1 MIAQALGITVDAWRK
16 WVKAHSASKSAASK
30 RRRGRPPVMSGP
42 VREAIRKCYQDHFG
56 QWGPTVLRPW
66 AIRQGLGVYSVG
78 NIDSVIADIKVKPEP
93 KPRPLRC
100 EVTASNV
107 LWAEDG
113 ASFRE
118 NGEKRE
124 LLALQDEH
132 ARYKVNDRL
141 VDGPANAKDVVSYLE
156 EAFLRHGPPLVIKHD
171 GGKIFHDDDVR
182 KLLDRYQV
190 VELTGPRHFP
200 QYNGKKERSFR
211 DVRAYERAMHK
222 QYPWMPL
229 AERIKAAIKDL
240 NDDRPRPVL
249 SGCTA
254 AEVYERDRIALPDR
268 AQFKKEVE
276 QTKLTLLAQAA
287 SREEQDSA
295 GRRAVETV
303 LSRYGFLEFRGT
315 MSTDFQ
321 AAGRKD

>member
-16 WVKAHSASKSAASK
+16 WFKSHSRPRPDAV
-30 RRRGRPPVMSGP
+30 RRRGRPTVMSGA
-42 VREAIRKCYQDHFG
+42 VREAIRKCYLDHFG

-66 AIRQGLGVYSVG
+66 ARRQGLGIYSVG
-78 NIDSVIADIKVKPEP
+78 TIDSAIADIKVKPDP
-93 KPRPLRC
+93 KPRTLRC
-100 EVTASNV
+100 EVTASNI

-124 LLALQDEH
+124 LLVLQDEH
-132 ARYKVNDRL
+132 ARYRVNDRL
-141 VDGPANAKDVVSYLE
+141 VDGPATGKDVASYLE
-156 EAFLRHGPPLVIKHD
+156 EAFIRHGAPLVIKHD
-171 GGKIFHDDDVR
+171 GGSIFHDDDVR
-182 KLLDRYQV
+182 KLFDRYRV
-190 VELTGPRHFP
+190 VELTGPRHHP
-200 QYNGKKERSFR
+200 QYNGKKERGFR
-211 DVRAYERAMHK
+211 DLRSFARAMHK

-229 AERIKAAIKDL
+229 SERIKAAIKDL

-254 AEVYERDRIALPDR
+254 AEVYQRDRITLPDR

-276 QTKLTLLAQAA
+276 QTRLTFLAQAA
-287 SREEQDSA
+287 SREERDSA

-303 LSRYGFLEFRGT
+303 LSRYGYLEFRGT
-315 MSTDFQ
+315 MSTDFR
-321 AAGRKD
+321 AAGRKE

>member
-1 MIAQALGITVDAWRK
+1 
-16 WVKAHSASKSAASK
+16 
-30 RRRGRPPVMSGP
+30 MSGA
-42 VREAIRKCYQDHFG
+42 VRETIRKCYLDHFG

-66 AIRQGLGVYSVG
+66 ASRQGLGVYGVDT
-78 NIDSVIADIKVKPEP
+78 IDKAIVDIKVKPDP
-93 KPRPLRC
+93 KPKPLRC

-107 LWAEDG
+107 MWAEDG

-118 NGEKRE
+118 NGEKHE
-124 LLALQDEH
+124 LLLLQDEH
-132 ARYKVNDRL
+132 ARCKVNDRL
-141 VDGPANAKDVVSYLE
+141 VDGPANARDVVSYLE

-171 GGKIFHDDDVR
+171 GGSIFHDDEVR
-182 KLLDRYQV
+182 NLFDRYQV
-190 VELTGPRHFP
+190 VELTGPRHYP

-211 DVRAYERAMHK
+211 DVRSFERAMHK

-254 AEVYERDRIALPDR
+254 AEVYQRDRIELPDR
-268 AQFKKEVE
+268 ALFKKEVE
-276 QTKLTLLAQAA
+276 QTKQILIAQAA
-287 SREEQDSA
+287 SRDEQESA

-303 LSRYGFLEFRGT
+303 LLRYGYLEFRGT
-315 MSTDFQ
+315 MSTDFR
-321 AAGRKD
+321 AAGRKE